1 MACPANQSRRSI
13 LYARFRLKSPFKGA
27 VLWSTSCKTNMIFFY
42 LVHQWRKFLQKCLGF
57 GNLIMTIHKKATRD
71 RKEVSSII
79 TLKKEEKT
87 FSRQQKIALKLYHWS
102 QFALASQNA
111 FLLFFSGYL
120 WSCVESFVGLR
131 AWYSA
136 DNNPSHVV
144 FSSRRE
150 NQKFFEN
157 RWPINKR
164 ISLTIK
170 FYQRILRILLV
181 RSCLFIFWNLD

>member
-57 GNLIMTIHKKATRD
+57 DNLIMTIHKNSYKRQEGG
-71 RKEVSSII
+71 K
-79 TLKKEEKT
+79 LNYNFKKGREDV
-87 FSRQQKIALKLYHWS
+87 FSTTKVALKLS
-102 QFALASQNA
+102 LIAVCSASQNA